1 MLVTS
6 VGGICSILWAE
17 GQAHSLLNT
26 LKSARSTTEQ
36 QGSKANR
43 AEDVLS
49 AASRE
54 EKETGAKEVAN
65 SVE

>member
-1 MLVTS
+1 MVVTT
-6 VGGICSILWAE
+6 VGGICGILWAE

-26 LKSARSTTEQ
+26 LKSARSTTER
-36 QGSKANR
+36 QGSRANS

-54 EKETGAKEVAN
+54 EKETGAKEGAN